1 MTRKVWRKTAVPET
15 GFLPVMTW
23 GGVLRG
29 LCEAGRLLLMQNGK
43 QIQRNYCLFW
53 VKERTGYY
61 IEEFADLLRKLLC
74 SEKQK
79 KDV

>member
-1 MTRKVWRKTAVPET
+1 
-15 GFLPVMTW
+15 
-23 GGVLRG
+23 
-29 LCEAGRLLLMQNGK
+29 MQNGK

-79 KDV
+79 KNV

>member
-1 MTRKVWRKTAVPET
+1 MRNDAGRA
-15 GFLPVMTW
+15 
-23 GGVLRG
+23 GVLRG
-29 LCEAGRLLLMQNGK
+29 LCETGRLLLMQNGK

>member
-1 MTRKVWRKTAVPET
+1 MHFVKSISFQSLKIKVVTLVI
-15 GFLPVMTW
+15 
-23 GGVLRG
+23 
-29 LCEAGRLLLMQNGK
+29 MQNGK

-53 VKERTGYY
+53 VKERTGDY